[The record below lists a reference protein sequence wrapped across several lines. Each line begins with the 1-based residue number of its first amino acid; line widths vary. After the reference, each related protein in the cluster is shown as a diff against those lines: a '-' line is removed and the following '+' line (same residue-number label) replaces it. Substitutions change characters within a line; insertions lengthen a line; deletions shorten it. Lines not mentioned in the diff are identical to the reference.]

1 MIFDFFSNE
10 WWLAIGIALS
20 MYLIGGVSTRCKEIQ
35 QNLKVTR
42 DHILKFWNDVDTSL
56 RRIESNVDGICSS
69 VNDMTYTQ
77 EEIKEKLTGIQE
89 QINELRLR
97 IDK

>member
-1 MIFDFFSNE
+1 
-10 WWLAIGIALS
+10 
-20 MYLIGGVSTRCKEIQ
+20 STRCKEIQ
-35 QNLKVTR
+35 QNLDVTR